1 MSKILII
8 DDAPEI
14 VTIIEDLLAAKG
26 FATVSAATA
35 EVGLTLVDRERPD
48 LILLDLMLP
57 GMDGFTFCRKIKS
70 QDATKGIKI
79 IMVSV
84 LRDGKDKKKGFEV
97 GADDY
102 VTKPFN
108 PDDLILSINK
118 QLGNG

>member
-14 VTIIEDLLAAKG
+14 VTILEDLLNAKG
-26 FATVSAATA
+26 FETLSASTA
-35 EVGLTLVDRERPD
+35 ENGLSQVSKERPD

-57 GMDGFTFCRKIKS
+57 GMDGFTFCKKIKS
-70 QDATKGIKI
+70 EAATKGIKI

-102 VTKPFN
+102 ITKPFN